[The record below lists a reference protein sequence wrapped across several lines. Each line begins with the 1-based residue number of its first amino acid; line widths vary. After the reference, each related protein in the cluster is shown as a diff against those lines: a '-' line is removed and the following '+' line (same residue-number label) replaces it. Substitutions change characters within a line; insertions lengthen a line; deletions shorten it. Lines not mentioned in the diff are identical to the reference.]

1 MPKSYLNFPFDAEL
15 FLQAW
20 GSAPDPVKVAMLNS
34 GALVEDPTIASL
46 IQNDGNLYT
55 IPFYNVLEG
64 NEVNYDGKTDI
75 TSTETSADSQTGVVY
90 GRAAGHTARDFVAEL
105 SGADPFGNIV
115 NKVADFWAKK
125 RQAKVIGILN
135 GIFDIAGDADWA
147 KHTVNIAKAS
157 GAAAKIAETTL
168 NDVMT
173 DTLGDNKELYSMAIM
188 HSNVAKTLENIQAL
202 EYWKQTDANGIQRPM
217 RLASANGLLVIID
230 DSVPVDTSVA
240 NLPKYTTYLLGKGV
254 LRTAKGRVD
263 VPVEKVREATKNGG
277 QDTLITRLRETIHP
291 NGFSFKVPST
301 GWTESP
307 TDAQL
312 FDKANWERKF
322 DHRSIPMARLITNG

>member
-20 GSAPDPVKVAMLNS
+20 ENAPDPVKVAMLNS
-34 GALVEDPTIASL
+34 GALVEDETIASL

-90 GRAAGHTARDFVAEL
+90 GRAAAHTARDFVAEL

-115 NKVADFWAKK
+115 KSVAGFWTKK

-135 GIFDIAGDADWA
+135 GIFDITGDADWA
-147 KHTVNIAKAS
+147 KHTVNIAKSS
-157 GAAAKIAETTL
+157 GAVAKIAETTL

-173 DTLGDNKELYSMAIM
+173 DTLGDNNGLYSMVIM
-188 HSNVAKTLENIQAL
+188 HSNVAKTLKNIQIL
-202 EYWKQTDANGIQRPM
+202 DYWKQTDANGIQRPM
-217 RLASANGLLVIID
+217 NLASANGLLVVVD
-230 DSVPVDTSVA
+230 DSVPVDTTTPTH
-240 NLPKYTTYLLGKGV
+240 PKYTTYLLGKGV

-307 TDAQL
+307 TDVQL

-322 DHRSIPMARLITNG
+322 NHKAIPMARLITNG

>member
-20 GSAPDPVKVAMLNS
+20 ENAPDPVKVAMLNS

-90 GRAAGHTARDFVAEL
+90 GRAAGHTARNFVAEL
-105 SGADPFGNIV
+105 SGADPLGNIV
-115 NKVADFWAKK
+115 HSVADFWAKK

-135 GIFDIAGDADWA
+135 GIFDITGDADWA

-291 NGFSFKVPST
+291 NGFSFKVPAT
-301 GWTESP
+301 GWSESP

-322 DHRSIPMARLITNG
+322 NHKAIPMARLITNG

>member
-1 MPKSYLNFPFDAEL
+1 MPKTYLDFPFDAEL
-15 FLQAW
+15 FMQAW
-20 GSAPDPVKVAMLNS
+20 GNAPDPVKVAMLNS

-75 TSTETSADSQTGVVY
+75 TSTETGADSQTGIVY
-90 GRAAGHTARDFVAEL
+90 GRAAAHTARDFVSEL
-105 SGADPFGNIV
+105 SGSDPFGNIV
-115 NKVADFWAKK
+115 NSVADFWAKK

-135 GIFDIAGDADWA
+135 GIFDITGDADWA

-173 DTLGDNKELYSMAIM
+173 DTLGDNKSLFSMAIM
-188 HSNVAKTLENIQAL
+188 HSNVAKSLENIQAL

-263 VPVEKVREATKNGG
+263 KPVEKSRDPYKNGG

-291 NGFSFKVPST
+291 NGFSFKVPDT

-312 FDKANWERKF
+312 FAKENWVRKF
-322 DHRSIPMARLITNG
+322 NHKAIPMARLITNG

>member
-20 GSAPDPVKVAMLNS
+20 ENAPDPVKVAMLNS
-34 GALVEDPTIASL
+34 GALVEDETIASL

-90 GRAAGHTARDFVAEL
+90 GRAAAHTARDFVAEL

-115 NKVADFWAKK
+115 KSVAGFWTKK

-135 GIFDIAGDADWA
+135 GIFDITGDTDWA
-147 KHTVNIAKAS
+147 KHTVNIAKS
-157 GAAAKIAETTL
+157 TGAVAKIAETTL

-173 DTLGDNKELYSMAIM
+173 DTLGDNNGLYSMVIM
-188 HSNVAKTLENIQAL
+188 HSNVAKTLKNIQIL
-202 EYWKQTDANGIQRPM
+202 DYWKQTDANGIQRPM
-217 RLASANGLLVIID
+217 NLASANGLLVVVD
-230 DSVPVDTSVA
+230 DSVPVDTTTPTH
-240 NLPKYTTYLLGKGV
+240 PKYTTYLLGKGV

-322 DHRSIPMARLITNG
+322 NHKAIPMARLITNG

>member
-1 MPKSYLNFPFDAEL
+1 MPKTYLDFPFDAEL

-20 GSAPDPVKVAMLNS
+20 ESAPDPVKTAMLNS

-55 IPFYNVLEG
+55 IPFYNALEG

-90 GRAAGHTARDFVAEL
+90 GRAAGHTARNFVAEL
-105 SGADPFGNIV
+105 SGADPLGNIV
-115 NKVADFWAKK
+115 NSVADFWAKK

-135 GIFDIAGDADWA
+135 GIFDITGDADWA

-173 DTLGDNKELYSMAIM
+173 DTLGDNKSLYSMAIM

-217 RLASANGLLVIID
+217 RLASANGLLVVID

-277 QDTLITRLRETIHP
+277 QDTLITRLRRTIHP
-291 NGFSFKVPST
+291 NGFSFKVPDT
-301 GWTESP
+301 GWSESP

-312 FDKANWERKF
+312 FDKANWVRKF
-322 DHRSIPMARLITNG
+322 NHKAIPMARLITNG

>member
-20 GSAPDPVKVAMLNS
+20 ENAPDPVKLAMLNS
-34 GALVEDPTIASL
+34 GALVEDETIASL

-90 GRAAGHTARDFVAEL
+90 GRAAAHTARDFVAEL

-115 NKVADFWAKK
+115 KSVAGFWTKK

-135 GIFDIAGDADWA
+135 GIFDITGDTDWA
-147 KHTVNIAKAS
+147 KHTVNIAKSS
-157 GAAAKIAETTL
+157 GAVAKIAETTL

-188 HSNVAKTLENIQAL
+188 HSNVAKTLENIQVL
-202 EYWKQTDANGIQRPM
+202 DYWKQTDANGIQRPM
-217 RLASANGLLVIID
+217 RLASANGLLVVVD
-230 DSVPVDTSVA
+230 DSVPVDVTTTTH
-240 NLPKYTTYLLGKGV
+240 PKYTTYLLGKGV
-254 LRTAKGRVD
+254 LRTARGRVD
-263 VPVEKVREATKNGG
+263 TPVEKTRDPLKNGG

-291 NGFSFKVPST
+291 NGFSFKIPST

-322 DHRSIPMARLITNG
+322 NHKAIPMARLITNG

>member
-1 MPKSYLNFPFDAEL
+1 MPKTHLDFPFDAEL

-20 GSAPDPVKVAMLNS
+20 GDAPDPVKLAMLNS
-34 GALVEDPTIASL
+34 GALVDDETIASL

-55 IPFYNVLEG
+55 IPFYNVLTG
-64 NEVNYDGKTDI
+64 NDVNYDGKTDI
-75 TSTETSADSQTGVVY
+75 TSTETSADSQTGIVY
-90 GRAAGHTARDFVAEL
+90 GRAAAHTARDFVAEL

-115 NKVADFWAKK
+115 NKIADFWAKK

-135 GIFDIAGDADWA
+135 GIFDITGDADWA
-147 KHTVNIAKAS
+147 KHTVNIAKSS
-157 GAAAKIAETTL
+157 GAVAKITETTL

-188 HSNVAKTLENIQAL
+188 HSTVAKTLQNIQVL
-202 EYWKQTDANGIQRPM
+202 DYWKQTDANGIQRPM
-217 RLASANGLLVIID
+217 GLASANGLLVVVD
-230 DSVPVDTSVA
+230 DSVPVDTTTTTH
-240 NLPKYTTYLLGKGV
+240 PKYTTYLLGKGV

-263 VPVEKVREATKNGG
+263 KPVEKSRDPYKNGG

-291 NGFSFKVPST
+291 NGFSFKIPST

-312 FDKANWERKF
+312 FAKENWVRKF
-322 DHRSIPMARLITNG
+322 DHKAIPMARLITNG